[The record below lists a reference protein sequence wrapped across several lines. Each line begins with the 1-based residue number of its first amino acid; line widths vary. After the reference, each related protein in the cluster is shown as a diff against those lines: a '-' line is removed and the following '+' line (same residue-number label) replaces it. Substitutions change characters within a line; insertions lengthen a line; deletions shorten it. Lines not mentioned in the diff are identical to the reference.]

1 MNFLNKSWLGKQG
14 SIKFSPTWC
23 ASSRYSKKYF
33 DKVISNFF
41 NYKLNKNGD
50 ITQYGDCQKHTVGY
64 CWAAFDLVLPLSTTE
79 HWRLDWN
86 LYTGKSS
93 SLQSRLNS
101 KDKNYTREEKFLLY
115 TTDNFESKKS
125 NYAKTMSDFWDDKV
139 KELGLIIPNWHN
151 DNVMEQSNINAIKKY
166 ISGCN
171 AQSEDEMQD
180 GDHYV
185 YNLNKRDESGHSF
198 YNPELYIKIKQLEEH
213 VCEINDILSELQN
226 YAKNGYVTNNSK
238 TAKERIEKV
247 SSILNKT
254 LDKIDPVD
262 CINLSTE
269 EISNKILESVT
280 FRTKGEE
287 QPIDQ
292 EWVKIISKF
301 NNLKCDK
308 DESFM
313 LLRDVFQETFRRK
326 LSDLEDDQNKAR
338 SRYIIENN
346 RYYSSDLEYR
356 IQKGSLEI
364 AKGDID
370 NLYNPIIK
378 VREKPTPPVEPF
390 ETYTFFQDTM
400 KTLDIVKDNEKLER
414 SRKSRERYQ
423 RRKKKNEI
431 NLRNSLDKSKG
442 SC

>member
-14 SIKFSPTWC
+14 SIKFSPSWC

-115 TTDNFESKKS
+115 TTDNFESEKS

-139 KELGLIIPNWHN
+139 KELGLIIPNWHS
-151 DNVMEQSNINAIKKY
+151 DNVMEQSNINAIKKF
-166 ISGCN
+166 ISECKKEPEGGLK
-171 AQSEDEMQD
+171 S

-185 YNLNKRDESGHSF
+185 YNLNIRDESGHSF
-198 YNPELYIKIKQLEEH
+198 YNPELYNKIEQLDKY

-262 CINLSTE
+262 CINLSSL
-269 EISNKILESVT
+269 EILKKIGISATSQAKV
-280 FRTKGEE
+280 EE
-287 QPIDQ
+287 QSIDQ

-326 LSDLEDDQNKAR
+326 LSDLEYEQTKSISKYNIDTVN
-338 SRYIIENN
+338 
-346 RYYSSDLEYR
+346 YYRRKTSYD
-356 IQKGSLEI
+356 IQHGSLELLKR
-364 AKGDID
+364 KG
-370 NLYNPIIK
+370 NSPIIK
-378 VREKPTPPVEPF
+378 VREEPTPPVELF

-400 KTLDIVKDNEKLER
+400 KTLDIVKGNARLER
-414 SRKSRERYQ
+414 NRKSRE

-431 NLRNSLDKSKG
+431 GLSNWLDKSKG
-442 SC
+442 AC

>member
-14 SIKFSPTWC
+14 SIKFSPSWC

-79 HWRLDWN
+79 NWRLDWN

-101 KDKNYTREEKFLLY
+101 KDKGYTREEKFLLY
-115 TTDNFESKKS
+115 TTDKFESEKS

-171 AQSEDEMQD
+171 VQSEDEMQD

-185 YNLNKRDESGHSF
+185 HNLNKRDESGHSF

-262 CINLSTE
+262 CINLSSL
-269 EISNKILESVT
+269 EILKKIGISATSQAKV
-280 FRTKGEE
+280 EE
-287 QPIDQ
+287 QSIDQ

-326 LSDLEDDQNKAR
+326 LSDLEYEQTKSISKYNIDTVN
-338 SRYIIENN
+338 
-346 RYYSSDLEYR
+346 YYRRKLSYDV
-356 IQKGSLEI
+356 QHVSLELLKR
-364 AKGDID
+364 KG
-370 NLYNPIIK
+370 NSPIIK
-378 VREKPTPPVEPF
+378 VREEPTPPVEPF
-390 ETYTFFQDTM
+390 ETYTFFEDTM
-400 KTLDIVKDNEKLER
+400 KTLDIVKGNARLER
-414 SRKSRERYQ
+414 NRKSRE

-431 NLRNSLDKSKG
+431 GLSNWLDKSKG
-442 SC
+442 AC

>member
-14 SIKFSPTWC
+14 SIKFSPSWC

-115 TTDNFESKKS
+115 TTDNFESEKS

-139 KELGLIIPNWHN
+139 KELGLIIPNWHS
-151 DNVMEQSNINAIKKY
+151 DNVMEQSNINAIKKF
-166 ISGCN
+166 ISECKKEPEGGLK
-171 AQSEDEMQD
+171 S

-185 YNLNKRDESGHSF
+185 YNLNIRDESGHSF
-198 YNPELYIKIKQLEEH
+198 YNPELYNKIEQLDKY

-262 CINLSTE
+262 CINLSSL
-269 EISNKILESVT
+269 EILKKIGISATSQAKV
-280 FRTKGEE
+280 EE
-287 QPIDQ
+287 QSIDQ

-326 LSDLEDDQNKAR
+326 LSDLEYEQTKSISKYNIDTVN
-338 SRYIIENN
+338 
-346 RYYSSDLEYR
+346 YYRRKLSYDVQR
-356 IQKGSLEI
+356 GSLELLKR
-364 AKGDID
+364 KG
-370 NLYNPIIK
+370 NSPIIK
-378 VREKPTPPVEPF
+378 VREEPTPPVELF

-400 KTLDIVKDNEKLER
+400 KTLDIVKGNARLER
-414 SRKSRERYQ
+414 NRKSRE

-431 NLRNSLDKSKG
+431 GLSNWLDKSKG
-442 SC
+442 AC

>member
-1 MNFLNKSWLGKQG
+1 MNFLNKSWLETQG
-14 SIKFSPTWC
+14 SIKFSPSWC
-23 ASSRYSKKYF
+23 ASSRYAKKYF

-64 CWAAFDLVLPLSTTE
+64 CWAAFDLVLPFSTTE
-79 HWRLDWN
+79 NWRLDWN

-101 KDKNYTREEKFLLY
+101 KDKGYTREEKFLLY
-115 TTDNFESKKS
+115 TTDNFKSEKS

-139 KELGLIIPNWHN
+139 KELGLIIPNWHS

-171 AQSEDEMQD
+171 AKSEDEMKF

-213 VCEINDILSELQN
+213 VCEANDILGELQN

-313 LLRDVFQETFRRK
+313 LLRDVFHETFRRK
-326 LSDLEDDQNKAR
+326 LSDLEYKQTKSISKYNIDTVNYYRRKA
-338 SRYIIENN
+338 SY
-346 RYYSSDLEYR
+346 D
-356 IQKGSLEI
+356 IQHGSLELLKR
-364 AKGDID
+364 KG
-370 NLYNPIIK
+370 NSPIIK
-378 VREKPTPPVEPF
+378 VREKPTPPVELF
-390 ETYTFFQDTM
+390 ETYTFFQDMM
-400 KTLDIVKDNEKLER
+400 KTLDIVKDNARLER
-414 SRKSRERYQ
+414 NRKSRE

-431 NLRNSLDKSKG
+431 GLSNWLDKSKG
-442 SC
+442 AC

>member
-1 MNFLNKSWLGKQG
+1 
-14 SIKFSPTWC
+14 
-23 ASSRYSKKYF
+23 
-33 DKVISNFF
+33 
-41 NYKLNKNGD
+41 
-50 ITQYGDCQKHTVGY
+50 
-64 CWAAFDLVLPLSTTE
+64 
-79 HWRLDWN
+79 
-86 LYTGKSS
+86 
-93 SLQSRLNS
+93 
-101 KDKNYTREEKFLLY
+101 
-115 TTDNFESKKS
+115 
-125 NYAKTMSDFWDDKV
+125 MSDFWNDKV
-139 KELGLIIPNWHN
+139 KELGLIIPNWHS
-151 DNVMEQSNINAIKKY
+151 DNVMEQSNINAIKKF
-166 ISGCN
+166 ISECKKEPEGGLK
-171 AQSEDEMQD
+171 S

-185 YNLNKRDESGHSF
+185 YNLNIRDESGHSF
-198 YNPELYIKIKQLEEH
+198 YNPELYNKIEQLDKY

-313 LLRDVFQETFRRK
+313 LLRDVFHETFRRK
-326 LSDLEDDQNKAR
+326 LSDLEYKQTKSISKYNIDTVN
-338 SRYIIENN
+338 
-346 RYYSSDLEYR
+346 YYRRKNWLDKSPD
-356 IQKGSLEI
+356 
-364 AKGDID
+364 
-370 NLYNPIIK
+370 
-378 VREKPTPPVEPF
+378 EPF

-400 KTLDIVKDNEKLER
+400 KTLDITKGNKKLER
-414 SRKSRERYQ
+414 NRKSREHYQ

-431 NLRNSLDKSKG
+431 NLRNSLDKSTE